1 MLHGAG
7 VGDNTKSH
15 LDQALLSSHK
25 MWIKIVETLEV
36 ILLSSKQ
43 IAKLL
48 QEKRSR
54 SQLSDRL
61 LNTEPYLKVCNFF
74 NTQSSK
80 QFVIHDLVNLHN
92 IRIVSTF

>member
-1 MLHGAG
+1 MLYGAG
-7 VGDNTKSH
+7 VGDNTKSQ
-15 LDQALLSSHK
+15 LEQALQSSNK
-25 MWIKIVETLEV
+25 TWMKIVETLEV
-36 ILLSSKQ
+36 ILLSLKQ

-48 QEKRSR
+48 QGRGSR

-61 LNTEPYLKVCNFF
+61 LNTESYLKVCNFF

-80 QFVIHDLVNLHN
+80 QFVIHDLVNLHI